1 MKNIEIKNAVSLT
14 EKELQTTNSGV
25 VPLVVH
31 GAFILFQAGM
41 AAGIYEQEKNIEKN
55 KKGYVNQITY
65 PFSYKIRGM
74 CSDGP
79 MLSIIKMPI
88 KSQKPY
94 V

>member
-14 EKELQTTNSGV
+14 EKELQTTNGGV

-55 KKGYVNQITY
+55 K
-65 PFSYKIRGM
+65 
-74 CSDGP
+74 
-79 MLSIIKMPI
+79 
-88 KSQKPY
+88 
-94 V
+94 